1 MIRIPG
7 RIPILIHPSFWVI
20 ALLIGLFNTSFDPLG
35 TFLWI
40 IVILVSVVVHEFG
53 HALTAL
59 FFGLSP
65 RIELMAFGGLTY
77 HQGEKLSYLKQFFIV
92 LNGPVFGF
100 FLYLGAFFL
109 LPLFQKPAVHELL
122 QLFALVNLIWTILNL
137 VPVLPLDGG
146 QLLRV
151 VLEGFFG
158 VKGFR
163 YSLLTGTIISGV
175 LSLGFFL
182 TQNILVGALFF
193 LFAFQS
199 YEMWRKTR
207 LLSDK
212 DRQESLKSAL
222 QTAEELLESGKKD
235 EAIRSFE
242 EVREKAKQGMIYTMA
257 TQYLAFL
264 YQEKNALKQVYE
276 LLQPIK
282 LELSPEALALLHRA
296 AFEQKDYA
304 LVDELS
310 GACFQ
315 HFPSAEVALIN
326 AYAEASLAKIKPAIG
341 WLETAFQQG
350 LENISEVVSAP
361 YFDPIRTDPHFLAF
375 LKHHQDHYTTES

>member
-20 ALLIGLFNTSFDPLG
+20 ALLIGLFNTSFDILG
-35 TFLWI
+35 TSLWI
-40 IVILVSVVVHEFG
+40 IVILVSVIIHEFG

-59 FFGLSP
+59 FFGLKP

-77 HQGEKLSYLKQFFIV
+77 HQGEKLAYWKQFFIV
-92 LNGPVFGF
+92 LNGPLFGF
-100 FLYLGAFFL
+100 FLYLAAFFL
-109 LPLFQKPAVHELL
+109 MPLFQKPAVHELL
-122 QLFALVNLIWTILNL
+122 QLFVLVNLIWTILNL

-163 YSLLTGTIISGV
+163 YSLITGTIISGI

-199 YEMWRKTR
+199 YEMWRQTR

-212 DRQESLKSAL
+212 DRQESLKTAL
-222 QTAEELLESGKKD
+222 HTAEELLESGKKD
-235 EAIRSFE
+235 EAILAFDELRQ
-242 EVREKAKQGMIYTMA
+242 KAKQGMIYTMA

-264 YQEKNALKQVYE
+264 YQEKNALKQVYA

-282 LELSPEALALLHRA
+282 SELSPEALALLHLR
-296 AFEQKDYA
+296 
-304 LVDELS
+304 
-310 GACFQ
+310 
-315 HFPSAEVALIN
+315 N
-326 AYAEASLAKIKPAIG
+326 
-341 WLETAFQQG
+341 
-350 LENISEVVSAP
+350 
-361 YFDPIRTDPHFLAF
+361 
-375 LKHHQDHYTTES
+375 

>member
-7 RIPILIHPSFWVI
+7 RIPILIHPSFWII
-20 ALLIGLFNTSFDPLG
+20 AVLIGLFNSSFDPFTTL
-35 TFLWI
+35 LWI

-59 FFGLSP
+59 SFGLSP

-77 HQGEKLSYLKQFFIV
+77 HQGEKLSYLKQFFII
-92 LNGPVFGF
+92 LNGPLFGF
-100 FLYLGAFFL
+100 LLYLGALFL
-109 LPLFQKPAVHELL
+109 LPVFKKPAVHELV
-122 QLFALVNLIWTILNL
+122 QLFVLVNLVWTILNL

-151 VLEGFFG
+151 VLEGIFG

-163 YSLLTGTIISGV
+163 YSLLVGTIISGL
-175 LSLGFFL
+175 LSLGFFF
-182 TQNILVGALFF
+182 TQNLLVGALFF

-212 DRQESLKSAL
+212 DRQESLKTAL
-222 QTAEELLESGKKD
+222 TAAEELLEAGKKD
-235 EAIRSFE
+235 EAINAFE
-242 EVREKAKQGMIYTMA
+242 EIRQKAKQGMIYTMA

-264 YQEKNALKQVYE
+264 YQEKNALKQVYT

-282 LELSPEALALLHRA
+282 SELSAEALSLLHRA
-296 AFEQKDYA
+296 AFEEKDYP
-304 LVDELS
+304 LVEELS
-310 GACFQ
+310 GLCFQ
-315 HFPSAEVALIN
+315 HSPSAEVALIN

-350 LENISEVVSAP
+350 LENMSEVVSAP
-361 YFDPIRTDPHFLAF
+361 YFDPIRKDPHFQAF